1 MDTATHITMGVALGG
16 LSTLDPVVQ
25 QDSIV
30 FQSIIV
36 GTLLGSNAP
45 DFDTILKFKNNA
57 LYIRNHRGITHSV
70 PAVLAWGAAISTT
83 IHTFVPETAFWHLFF
98 WTLLAVILHVF
109 VDIFNAYG
117 TQAARPF
124 NQNWIAL
131 GWINTF
137 DPYIFALHI
146 IGIIA
151 WLIFDAD
158 PGFTFLILYF
168 VLFLYY
174 LKRYYDKQ
182 DIITKINQQFDDV
195 EQIVTSPTI
204 RHNFW
209 KLAITTDDHFYVA
222 QAENGEIK
230 VVDTFIRKKLPDHPA
245 MKKALQDRNVKAFI
259 SFSPVYRWEIEE
271 LDRYTEVRFID
282 LRYRSKGHYPFVAV
296 VKLDHD
302 YNIKN
307 SYTGWI
313 YSEEKLQ
320 KKLHPVPN

>member
-1 MDTATHITMGVALGG
+1 MDTATHITMGIALGG
-16 LSTLDPVVQ
+16 LATLDPVVQ
-25 QDSIV
+25 QDSAV
-30 FQSIIV
+30 FQPLMI

-45 DFDTILKFKNNA
+45 DFDTILKFRNNA
-57 LYIRNHRGITHSV
+57 LYIRNHRGITHSI
-70 PAVLAWGAAISTT
+70 PAVMAWGTAISAA
-83 IHTFVPETAFWHLFF
+83 IHTFVPQTPFWHLFF
-98 WTLLAVILHVF
+98 WTLLAVIFHVF

-146 IGIIA
+146 VGIIA
-151 WLIFDAD
+151 WLFFNAD

-174 LKRYYDKQ
+174 VKRYFDKQ
-182 DIITKINQQFDDV
+182 DIIKKIHQQQEDV
-195 EQIVTSPTI
+195 QRIVTSPTI
-204 RHNFW
+204 KHNTW
-209 KLAITTDDHFYVA
+209 KIAITANDHFYVA
-222 QAENGEIK
+222 RSENGEIRI
-230 VVDTFIRKKLPDHPA
+230 VDTFKRKELPDHPA

-259 SFSPVYRWEIEE
+259 SFSPVYRWEIEK

-296 VKLDHD
+296 VKLDYD
-302 YNIKN
+302 YNIKT

-320 KKLHPVPN
+320 KKLHPAPN